1 MRTPAS
7 QTWHDSPIPVAQ
19 DRQEA
24 VVTDDRLEEL
34 LAAASE
40 YFEAC
45 LWEEEGAGRARSVL
59 SEKGL
64 KEKVLREFGVGYA
77 LADPHALMDH
87 LERLG
92 YTTEEMVAS
101 GLATRSQ
108 RGRLHPQFSSRIMFP
123 IRDRDARI
131 VGFAGMGT
139 HLGPSWPLWV
149 TSPDVG
155 LYRRSE
161 AVFGLDR
168 AARTIK
174 ASRSAHVERD
184 CIDVLRAH
192 QNGTPNAVSVN
203 TSAVTRAQLQA
214 MAAGL
219 PGGVGEME
227 LRFGSG
233 MRLEDEQDVPT
244 PATLRRK
251 PEGPKAPV
259 PHLTFKRYAIVIAT
273 AVAVV
278 SLCTVAPVLALW
290 VGSQVQPGRLL
301 SLWGVVTV
309 IAVMGL
315 MAFLLG
321 SALTWLSATYDEI
334 TGRPRLAGQTSPWHR
349 AKRGDRVQDIRSRF
363 GISAPEKVVAA
374 CVILA
379 LLGFQIWFFLY
390 AGAPFAE

>member
-1 MRTPAS
+1 
-7 QTWHDSPIPVAQ
+7 
-19 DRQEA
+19 
-24 VVTDDRLEEL
+24 LEEL
-34 LAAASE
+34 LADAGE

-45 LWEEEGAGRARSVL
+45 LWDEEGARRARIVL
-59 SEKGL
+59 AEKGL
-64 KEKVLREFGVGYA
+64 EDEVLRAFGVGYA
-77 LADPHALMDH
+77 LADPNALMDH
-87 LERLG
+87 LRGLG
-92 YTTEEMVAS
+92 YKTEEMVAS
-101 GLATRSQ
+101 GLVTLSQ
-108 RGRLHPQFSSRIMFP
+108 RGRLHPQFYSRIMFP
-123 IRDRDARI
+123 IRDRDRRI
-131 VGFAGMGT
+131 IGFAGMGT

-149 TSPDVG
+149 TSPDGG

-161 AVFGLDR
+161 AVFGLDL
-168 AARTIK
+168 AARTIQS
-174 ASRSAHVERD
+174 SRTAHVERD
-184 CIDVLRAH
+184 CVEVLRAH
-192 QNGTPNAVSVN
+192 QNGAPNSVSIN
-203 TSAVTRAQLQA
+203 TSAVTRAQLES

-219 PGGVGEME
+219 PGGVGALEV
-227 LRFGSG
+227 RFGPG

-251 PEGPKAPV
+251 PEGPKAPP
-259 PHLTFKRYAIVIAT
+259 PHLTLKRYAIVIAT

-290 VGSQVQPGRLL
+290 IGSQVQPGRLL

-309 IAVMGL
+309 VAVMGL

-321 SALTWLSATYDEI
+321 SALTWLSAKYDEI

-379 LLGFQIWFFLY
+379 LLAFQVWFFLY
-390 AGAPFAE
+390 AGAPFGD